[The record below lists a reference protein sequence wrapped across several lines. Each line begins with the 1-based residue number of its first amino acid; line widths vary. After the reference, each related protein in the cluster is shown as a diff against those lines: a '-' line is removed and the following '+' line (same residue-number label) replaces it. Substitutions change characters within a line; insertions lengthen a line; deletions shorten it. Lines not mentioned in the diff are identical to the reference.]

1 MSVCACIKEHVDSP
15 QLCLV
20 IAFSPSRYFFVA
32 KSSVESLTKFNG
44 SESEPLNL
52 CKTLDLAYKQK
63 HAFDFFTF
71 RTQRPEI
78 PGFFQDLTRRSTPD
92 CHQQSK
98 QSVESLT

>member
-63 HAFDFFTF
+63 HAFDFFH
-71 RTQRPEI
+71 
-78 PGFFQDLTRRSTPD
+78 FQDSAARNSRFFSRPD
-92 CHQQSK
+92 K
-98 QSVESLT
+98 AINA